1 MSILMEDPHGSHYA
15 SVGREGLLREIL
27 TLTVE
32 LNSYRF
38 ESGSERDKIRKEV
51 ARDCVNICRLNGAR
65 ATSQQIGERYGLTDA
80 VLVAAREGRK

>member
-27 TLTVE
+27 TLTIE

-51 ARDCVNICRLNGAR
+51 ARDCVNICGLNGAR
-65 ATSQQIGERYGLTDA
+65 ATVQQIRARYALNGA
-80 VLVAAREGRK
+80 ALVAEREGRT